1 MDLTGWWVGGS
12 RAKAWATQLMSWSP
26 GSIGEGCPPSLE
38 GREAPGT
45 AGAE

>member
-12 RAKAWATQLMSWSP
+12 RAKAWATQADELEPRKHRGGAPTESC
-26 GSIGEGCPPSLE
+26 GEV
-38 GREAPGT
+38 PGT